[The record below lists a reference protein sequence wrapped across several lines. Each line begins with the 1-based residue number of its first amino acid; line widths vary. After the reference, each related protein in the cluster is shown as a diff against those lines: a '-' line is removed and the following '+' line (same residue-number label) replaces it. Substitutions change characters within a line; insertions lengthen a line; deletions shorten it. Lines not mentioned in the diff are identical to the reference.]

1 MNSNEREQLAK
12 QRFFTMAAM
21 RFGAVIFVG
30 LGIAN
35 IGGKFVPEVS
45 PILGYAFLV
54 IGTIH
59 FFLMPVTLKRIWQKQ
74 DAEKG

>member
-1 MNSNEREQLAK
+1 MNTDEREQLAK
-12 QRFFTMAAM
+12 QRFFTMTAM

-35 IGGKFVPEVS
+35 ISRKFVPEVS
-45 PILGYAFLV
+45 PELGYGFLI

-59 FFLMPVTLKRIWQKQ
+59 FFLMPITLKKIWQKQ
-74 DAEKG
+74 DANKS